1 MKQIIAYGIAGS
13 RNERSEREAAQAW
26 AAEHAI
32 GVLLWRREGESTST
46 DQIEHRTRLHQALF
60 CVRAGFAQGLW
71 LPSWNVL
78 GNVAAQE
85 LVCAE
90 VWAAGGFI
98 VVNGVAV
105 QPAADSILQLQA
117 DAWVRLA
124 DRLDPRQ
131 IDHEG
136 GTDPDIGE
144 WDSDEQRAR
153 LARKL
158 RDDFE
163 LTLDD
168 VADFMNRTRYLTQ
181 TGKEWSGANVKHLL
195 DHHRAD
201 PPRRAAQI
209 LAEQGEGALT
219 APVLATFGPDAVRLV
234 DEATLYN
241 QGLSRPF
248 GFVFPIVGNDGQP
261 NPAHQQLSGLA
272 DSSPIYQLLLGS
284 CGRVFGS
291 VYASS
296 QYTFGATAAAR
307 ELVYANCWRDGVVVV
322 IAGEPVDQG
331 AAVDR
336 ETAILRA
343 AARSAV
349 RLRAM
354 LRAHDEDSVADER
367 HSLQAAR
374 NVARNLAS
382 QNPNSS
388 GEKWLLREIATH
400 LNREGFVT
408 RKRVGEWHASSVR
421 ELLQP

>member
-1 MKQIIAYGIAGS
+1 MKQIVAYGIAGS
-13 RNERSEREAAQAW
+13 RNERSERKAAQAW

-32 GVLLWRREGESTST
+32 GVLLWRRDGESTCT
-46 DQIEHRTRLHQALF
+46 DQIEGRTRLHQALF

-71 LPSWNVL
+71 FPSWSVM
-78 GNVAAQE
+78 GNLAAQE

-90 VWAAGGFI
+90 VWAAGGSI
-98 VVNGVAV
+98 IVNGAIV
-105 QPAADSILQLQA
+105 QPAAESTLQLQA
-117 DAWVRLA
+117 QTWVRLA

-136 GTDPDIGE
+136 GTEPDIGE
-144 WDSDEQRAR
+144 WDSGEQRAR

-209 LAEQGEGALT
+209 LSEQGEGALT
-219 APVLATFGPDAVRLV
+219 APVLATFGPDAVQLV

-248 GFVFPIVGNDGQP
+248 SFVFPIVGNDGQP
-261 NPAHQQLSGLA
+261 NPAHQQLSDLA
-272 DSSPIYQLLLGS
+272 DSSPIYQLLLGGG
-284 CGRVFGS
+284 GRVFGS

-296 QYTFGATAAAR
+296 EYTFGATAAAR

-331 AAVDR
+331 ASVDE

>member
-1 MKQIIAYGIAGS
+1 M
-13 RNERSEREAAQAW
+13 RLAAQAW

-32 GVLLWRREGESTST
+32 GVLLWRRDGESTST
-46 DQIEHRTRLHQALF
+46 DQIERRTRLHQALF

-90 VWAAGGFI
+90 VWAAGGSI
-98 VVNGVAV
+98 VVNGVPV
-105 QPAADSILQLQA
+105 HPAADSILQLQA
-117 DAWVRLA
+117 RAWVRLA

-131 IDHEG
+131 IDHE
-136 GTDPDIGE
+136 DDNEPDIGE

-163 LTLDD
+163 LTLDE

-181 TGKEWSGANVKHLL
+181 TRKDWSGANVKHLL
-195 DHHRAD
+195 DHHHAGY
-201 PPRRAAQI
+201 PRRAAQI
-209 LAEQGEGALT
+209 LAEQGQAALT
-219 APVLATFGPDAVRLV
+219 APVLATFGPDAVQLV

-248 GFVFPIVGNDGQP
+248 SLVYPLVGNDGQP
-261 NPAHQQLSGLA
+261 NPAHQQLSDLV
-272 DSSPIYQLLLGS
+272 DSSPIYQLLIG
-284 CGRVFGS
+284 GRGHVFGT

-296 QYTFGATAAAR
+296 QYTFGDTAAAR
-307 ELVYANCWRDGVVVV
+307 ELVYAVCWRNGVVVV

-331 AAVDR
+331 AAVDQ

-374 NVARNLAS
+374 RVAQNLAS
-382 QNPNSS
+382 QAPDSS

-408 RKRVGEWHASSVR
+408 RKRVGQWHASSVG
-421 ELLQP
+421 ELLKP

>member
-1 MKQIIAYGIAGS
+1 MKQMVAYGIAGS
-13 RNERSEREAAQAW
+13 RNERSERKTAQAW

-32 GVLLWRREGESTST
+32 GVLLWRRDGQSTST
-46 DQIEHRTRLHQALF
+46 DQIERRTRLHQALF

-71 LPSWNVL
+71 LPSWTVL
-78 GNVAAQE
+78 GNPAAQD

-90 VWAAGGFI
+90 VRAAKGSI
-98 VVNGVAV
+98 IVNGVAV
-105 QPAADSILQLQA
+105 QPAADSILQMQA
-117 DAWVRLA
+117 QAWVRLA

-131 IDHEG
+131 IDHED
-136 GTDPDIGE
+136 GTEPDIGE
-144 WDSDEQRAR
+144 WDSPAQRAR

-163 LTLDD
+163 LTRDE

-181 TGKEWSGANVKHLL
+181 TGKDWSGANVKHLL

-209 LAEQGEGALT
+209 LAEQGESALT
-219 APVLATFGPDAVRLV
+219 APVLATFGPDAVQLV
-234 DEATLYN
+234 GEAKLYN

-248 GFVFPIVGNDGQP
+248 NFVIPIIGKDGQP
-261 NPAHQQLSGLA
+261 NPAHQQLSDLA
-272 DSSPIYQLLLGS
+272 DSSPIYQLLLGGG
-284 CGRVFGS
+284 GRVVGS

-296 QYTFGATAAAR
+296 EYTFGATAAAR

-331 AAVDR
+331 ASVDQ

-343 AARSAV
+343 AAQSAV

-374 NVARNLAS
+374 RVAQNLAS
-382 QNPNSS
+382 QNANAS
-388 GEKWLLREIATH
+388 GAKWLLREIATH

-408 RKRVGEWHASSVR
+408 RKRTGEWHASSVR
-421 ELLQP
+421 KLLQP